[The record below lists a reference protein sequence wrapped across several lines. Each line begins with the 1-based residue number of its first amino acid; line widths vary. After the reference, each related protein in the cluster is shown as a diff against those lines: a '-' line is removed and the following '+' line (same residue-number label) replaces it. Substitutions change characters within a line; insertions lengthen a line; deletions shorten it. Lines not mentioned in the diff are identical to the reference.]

1 VNVKLELTALGG
13 DKIFATVTGAAAL
26 NTAAATTIGN
36 GSRRSVEQRDF
47 GDVNH
52 GGSLPPRA
60 ATSEFRPWS
69 CLPYKHSNRGFTA
82 APGQIRAA
90 SVLNEDDA

>member
-1 VNVKLELTALGG
+1 VDAKLELTALGG
-13 DKIFATVTGAAAL
+13 DKIFAAVTGAAGR

-36 GSRRSVEQRDF
+36 GSRRSVEQPDF

-52 GGSLPPRA
+52 GGSLSPRA

-69 CLPYKHSNRGFTA
+69 SLPYKHSNRGFTA
-82 APGQIRAA
+82 NPRQIRAA